1 MIGWSV
7 HRGVKYVTRYGR
19 NQRAETG
26 SCMDRYTT
34 GTNLETAVSK
44 DELAFPVF
52 SFIFLLVG
60 G

>member
-1 MIGWSV
+1 
-7 HRGVKYVTRYGR
+7 
-19 NQRAETG
+19 
-26 SCMDRYTT
+26 MDRYTT